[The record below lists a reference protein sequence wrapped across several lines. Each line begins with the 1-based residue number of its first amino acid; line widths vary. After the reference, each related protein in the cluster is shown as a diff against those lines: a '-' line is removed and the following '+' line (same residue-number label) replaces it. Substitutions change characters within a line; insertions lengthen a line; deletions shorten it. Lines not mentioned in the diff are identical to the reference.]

1 MGFFDNIQDKQQQ
14 KLKIELE
21 KFLLEDEIIDHFFM
35 AKEDFGALTD
45 KRLIFVDK
53 SLFSNKKSIVGVP
66 FKKINAVGVKRGGTF
81 SISKEII
88 IMIGSQA
95 LEIDTYDENQ
105 AIDIYK
111 RISSKIL

>member
-53 SLFSNKKSIVGVP
+53 S
-66 FKKINAVGVKRGGTF
+66 
-81 SISKEII
+81 
-88 IMIGSQA
+88 
-95 LEIDTYDENQ
+95 
-105 AIDIYK
+105 
-111 RISSKIL
+111 